1 MMIFLDEAL
10 AEKQIPLRE
19 NRIAKLR
26 RLLRNNSCIH
36 LMQANHSYYASLNLC
51 VDRKMK
57 TPKDISFYFFQ
68 FVFP

>member
-1 MMIFLDEAL
+1 
-10 AEKQIPLRE
+10 
-19 NRIAKLR
+19 
-26 RLLRNNSCIH
+26 
-36 LMQANHSYYASLNLC
+36 MQANHSYYASLNLC